1 MATYVISDIHGCH
14 TAFQELLGKAGFD
27 EENDELIIAG
37 DIIDRGKENIEMLRY
52 LENAPDY
59 VTFLMGNHD
68 YDFMGYC
75 EKFCNAFDNGRFDGD
90 FTEMKKDDWLLNSFV
105 NDKYGTV
112 SQLLINYDVT
122 IEDFRK
128 WYNLFKGLDY
138 YRIKEINDKKYIIV
152 HAGYITD
159 KGYSRFCMK
168 GLSPSYLRWG
178 IEYFYM
184 WARSDGYFE
193 GGMNNA
199 TVIFGHTPTILDEM
213 FYNDG
218 KVWIKRNKEKNCRFI
233 DIDCGYVYKDKFAN
247 ANMAIIRLE
256 DEKITYLEDK

>member
-1 MATYVISDIHGCH
+1 MATYVLSDIHGCYI
-14 TAFQELLGKAGFD
+14 AFQELLRKAGFD

-105 NDKYGTV
+105 SDKYGTV

-128 WYNLFKGLDY
+128 WYNLFKDLDY

-152 HAGYITD
+152 HAGYIEKD
-159 KGYSRFCMK
+159 QLFGY
-168 GLSPSYLRWG
+168 PSVEDFYIYVRD
-178 IEYFYM
+178 EAYFQ
-184 WARSDGYFE
+184 
-193 GGMNNA
+193 GGKRDA
-199 TVIFGHTPTILDEM
+199 VIVAGHTPTISTRHEMYTGGRIYKRYSDEL
-213 FYNDG
+213 
-218 KVWIKRNKEKNCRFI
+218 NCTYY
-233 DIDCGYVYKDKFAN
+233 DIDCGVVFRNLRGEGNLACL
-247 ANMAIIRLE
+247 RLD
-256 DEKITYLEDK
+256 DEKEFYLSED